1 MRLGSIGR
9 VADEVSLDSTKE
21 SEGKVDPDIGTVE
34 DSTPVNSKLSSEE
47 DEDNG
52 IVLLLS
58 SVMLIAKPVSRVSE
72 PENAELVSIFPS
84 DVVVGLNAVVGMEG
98 PSIFGVEEVANT
110 VSLGSSSDGSAVIVA
125 LPSGVESLIKAALSA
140 AEGSDECEL
149 PANMTDESLDSN
161 RPVDAESMFKDVPGL
176 DEISAFDVAIVF
188 KGSSVLG
195 TFSMLDKFSVCDIV
209 SVFDEASM
217 LDAPPMYDLVSVV
230 EETFV
235 SVIVWATAM
244 GSVLVDNAAL
254 APNFELEKTVGLD
267 EASVLAMDSTLDEVS
282 LLSIDS
288 ELGVASILDETSLP
302 VTV

>member
-1 MRLGSIGR
+1 
-9 VADEVSLDSTKE
+9 
-21 SEGKVDPDIGTVE
+21 
-34 DSTPVNSKLSSEE
+34 
-47 DEDNG
+47 
-52 IVLLLS
+52 
-58 SVMLIAKPVSRVSE
+58 
-72 PENAELVSIFPS
+72 
-84 DVVVGLNAVVGMEG
+84 
-98 PSIFGVEEVANT
+98 
-110 VSLGSSSDGSAVIVA
+110 
-125 LPSGVESLIKAALSA
+125 
-140 AEGSDECEL
+140 
-149 PANMTDESLDSN
+149 MTDESLDSN

>member
-140 AEGSDECEL
+140 ADGSDE
-149 PANMTDESLDSN
+149 
-161 RPVDAESMFKDVPGL
+161 
-176 DEISAFDVAIVF
+176 
-188 KGSSVLG
+188 
-195 TFSMLDKFSVCDIV
+195 
-209 SVFDEASM
+209 
-217 LDAPPMYDLVSVV
+217 
-230 EETFV
+230 
-235 SVIVWATAM
+235 
-244 GSVLVDNAAL
+244 
-254 APNFELEKTVGLD
+254 
-267 EASVLAMDSTLDEVS
+267 
-282 LLSIDS
+282 
-288 ELGVASILDETSLP
+288 
-302 VTV
+302 